1 MKLARLESELAALHA
16 ERKSAEELSRQRAAQ
31 LLKHKAKAEELEIQ
45 LKDKV
50 MRTYTNWVIYNG
62 LFSFFRRW
70 LLSNNNKLLTTS
82 RVETRPSSR
91 YTTS

>member
-16 ERKSAEELSRQRAAQ
+16 ERKGAEELSRQRAAQ

-50 MRTYTNWVIYNG
+50 MRTYMN
-62 LFSFFRRW
+62 
-70 LLSNNNKLLTTS
+70 
-82 RVETRPSSR
+82 
-91 YTTS
+91 